1 MFYHSNPL
9 FRNAFK
15 STSWKLNAGGMALFE
30 EGIKMLEALEDN
42 MTLLDD
48 DTVKE
53 VFKGLSKDGY
63 IGYYRLQKSLPIF
76 STSSFQKSYLT
87 TRFNERRNDSSDID
101 NIETDEDGDALC
113 DDYNLDSRL
122 ASPGM
127 EHLLKEQMETNKR
140 LPENIK
146 WNQSYEIA
154 KVCADTL
161 KCMQQCQYESHFNC
175 FKSFSKS
182 LGEGLPSHVIDFLM
196 NPEKF
201 EIVEKS
207 TLSSGALLQESCSST
222 SRSSLSNP
230 VAPALQQS
238 LETVE
243 KQTPYKDVPEHL
255 KINYVNIPDCVI
267 LPSNPNG
274 ICLYQSSAAHICG
287 DRSMDYVLR
296 RLCHKFIVNHWWY
309 YKHFWSLPFEETVI
323 PPNPDLV
330 APAKNID

>member
-87 TRFNERRNDSSDID
+87 TRFNERKNDSSDND

-201 EIVEKS
+201 EIVKKS

-255 KINYVNIPDCVI
+255 KIMLTFLIASFFHLILMAFVCISLLQLTSVETEAWIMSSEDSATSSLSITGGTINIF
-267 LPSNPNG
+267 G
-274 ICLYQSSAAHICG
+274 
-287 DRSMDYVLR
+287 
-296 RLCHKFIVNHWWY
+296 
-309 YKHFWSLPFEETVI
+309 HFLLKKLLFRQTLI
-323 PPNPDLV
+323 
-330 APAKNID
+330 